1 MFVEK
6 LKKEDLIEFL
16 TTKKLIK
23 FDEDIKS
30 NLFNAIEKYKVKEG
44 EITFQIRNRRFKFID
59 FDYISNYT
67 IKLYNGVHDQDW
79 LEFMYEKF
87 EEEYKSAFL
96 DFRKQEKKQVLEDYA
111 KRFDEDT
118 AKYGDL

>member
-67 IKLYNGVHDQDW
+67 IKLYNGLHDQDW

-96 DFRKQEKKQVLEDYA
+96 DFREQEKKQVLEDYA